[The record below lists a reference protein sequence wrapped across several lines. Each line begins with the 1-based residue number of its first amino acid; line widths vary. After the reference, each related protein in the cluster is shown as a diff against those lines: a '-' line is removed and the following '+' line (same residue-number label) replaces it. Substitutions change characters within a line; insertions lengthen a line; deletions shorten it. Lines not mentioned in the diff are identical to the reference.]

1 MTPIRP
7 AAVEAFAY
15 RVPIE
20 TPLRTSFGIM
30 HDRPA
35 VFVRVVDAD
44 GTEGWGEAWCN
55 WPTVAAE
62 HRARLVADVIGPRVV
77 GRAFAGPAEAFDELQ
92 RALEVLVIQT
102 AEVGPIAQALA
113 GIDIALWDLAS
124 RKAGL
129 PLYGALRDG
138 LDAAVE
144 AVPAYASGLNPD
156 NPERLAAERL
166 RDGHRAFKLKIG
178 FSREQDLHNLAALR
192 EALGDG
198 VTLMTDAN
206 QGCDLATAIAMGRAI
221 APFRPVWYEEPI
233 RADAPLAAWREL
245 AAQSPVR
252 LAAGE
257 NLRGEAFE
265 EAIEAGI
272 IGVVQPDVGKWGGVT
287 GNARVAR
294 RSVGAGLTYCP
305 HWLAGG
311 IGLMAS
317 LHILAA
323 AGGDGLL
330 ELDANPNPLREMLVG
345 DLLTVRDGRV
355 AVPQGPGLGIAPD
368 LAALD
373 RYRTWPARA

>member
-7 AAVEAFAY
+7 VAVEAFAY

-20 TPLRTSFGIM
+20 TPLRTSFGVM

-35 VFVRVVDAD
+35 VFVRVADAD
-44 GTEGWGEAWCN
+44 GAEGWGEAWCN

-62 HRARLVADVIGPRVV
+62 HRARLVADVLGPRIT
-77 GRAFAGPAEAFDELQ
+77 GRAFDGPAAAFDELQ

-113 GIDIALWDLAS
+113 GVDIALWDLAS

-129 PLYGALRDG
+129 PLYRALSNG
-138 LDAAVE
+138 HEAVVE
-144 AVPAYASGLNPD
+144 TVPAYASGINPD
-156 NPERLAAERL
+156 HPERLAAERF

-178 FSREQDLHNLAALR
+178 FTRDQDLRNLAAMR
-192 EALGDG
+192 EALGED

-206 QGCDLATAIAMGRAI
+206 QGYDLDTAIAMGRAI

-233 RADAPLAAWREL
+233 RVDAPPSAWREL
-245 AAQSPVR
+245 AARSPVP
-252 LAAGE
+252 LAGGE
-257 NLRGEAFE
+257 NLRGDEFDA
-265 EAIEAGI
+265 AIGT
-272 IGVVQPDVGKWGGVT
+272 GVLGFVQPDVGKWGGVT
-287 GNARVAR
+287 GNSRVAHR
-294 RSVGAGLTYCP
+294 AVAAGLTYCP

-311 IGLMAS
+311 VGLMAS

-323 AGGDGLL
+323 AGGGGLL

-355 AVPQGPGLGIAPD
+355 AVPQTPGLGIALD
-368 LAALD
+368 RAALD
-373 RYRTWPARA
+373 RYRTWPARG